1 MGSSV
6 ESDLLSKKG
15 QDVRVILFRD
25 FDLVEEVTVELK
37 SSSQMVQSLLKVL
50 VLQVCLTKLRIGCH

>member
-1 MGSSV
+1 MRSSV
-6 ESDLLSKKG
+6 ECDLLSKKG

-37 SSSQMVQSLLKVL
+37 SSSQMIQSLLKVL